1 MTDAGPSPAPTTA
14 PAATDAVAPA
24 DAPGP
29 ADVAAP
35 AEAPGRGRADAVGPA
50 AAGTGPVAVDVARS
64 AGLLAGRR
72 VVVVGGA
79 SGIGLATVRA
89 AVAAGAAVAVLD
101 ADGDGADRA
110 AAEARLGGATA
121 CARRVD
127 VTVEDEV
134 SAALDAVAAELS
146 GIDAV
151 LHVAGVMRG
160 QGLDVRDVPVELWH
174 RVLAVNLTGPF
185 LVAKHAAR
193 HLTPGTGVLV
203 LVGSKAGVLAGS
215 GSVPYGA
222 SKGGLH
228 GLALTLARQLDPQG
242 IRVHALLPG
251 DIDTPLMRRSL
262 AEARAN
268 GADRH
273 RIAELAAT
281 LGRPEDVASAL
292 VLLAS
297 PVSAGVVGTVHAG

>member
-1 MTDAGPSPAPTTA
+1 MTGPTPSAGPESPADPSPSASRAADPT
-14 PAATDAVAPA
+14 P
-24 DAPGP
+24 
-29 ADVAAP
+29 
-35 AEAPGRGRADAVGPA
+35 
-50 AAGTGPVAVDVARS
+50 S

-79 SGIGLATVRA
+79 SGIGRATVRA
-89 AVAAGAAVAVLD
+89 AADAGAALAVLD
-101 ADGDGADRA
+101 ADGEGAASA
-110 AAEARLGGATA
+110 AADARLAGATA

-134 SAALDAVAAELS
+134 AAALDDVAAELG

-160 QGLDVRDVPVELWH
+160 QGLDVRDVPVELWAQ
-174 RVLAVNLTGPF
+174 VIAVNLTGPF
-185 LVAKHAAR
+185 LVARHATR
-193 HLTPGTGVLV
+193 HLTPGSGVLV
-203 LVGSKAGVLAGS
+203 LVGSKAGVLTGS

-228 GLALTLARQLDPQG
+228 GLALTLDRQLRPQG
-242 IRVHALLPG
+242 IRVHTLCPG

-262 AEARAN
+262 DEARAN
-268 GADRH
+268 GTDGGRV
-273 RIAELAAT
+273 AAIEAA

-297 PVSAGVVGTVHAG
+297 PASDGVVGTVHTG

>member
-1 MTDAGPSPAPTTA
+1 MTDAPPPPDPAGPP
-14 PAATDAVAPA
+14 PA
-24 DAPGP
+24 DLDAASPSGPGGTPSPGP
-29 ADVAAP
+29 AGPSVLSGRSVA
-35 AEAPGRGRADAVGPA
+35 G
-50 AAGTGPVAVDVARS
+50 
-64 AGLLAGRR
+64 GLLAGRR

-79 SGIGLATVRA
+79 SGIGRATVRA
-89 AVAAGAAVAVLD
+89 AADAGAALAVLD
-101 ADGDGADRA
+101 ADHAGAVAA
-110 AAEARLGGATA
+110 AAEARLGGARA
-121 CARRVD
+121 YAHRVD
-127 VTVEDEV
+127 VTVADEV
-134 SAALDAVAAELS
+134 AAALDAAAADLG

-151 LHVAGVMRG
+151 LHVAGVMLG
-160 QGLDVRDVPVELWH
+160 QGLDARDVPVDLWA

-185 LVAKHAAR
+185 LVARHAAG

-228 GLALTLARQLDPQG
+228 GLALTLDRQWRPRG

-268 GADRH
+268 GADRD
-273 RIAELAAT
+273 RVADVEAA

-297 PVSAGVVGTVHAG
+297 PVSDGVVGTVHTG

>member
-1 MTDAGPSPAPTTA
+1 MT
-14 PAATDAVAPA
+14 A
-24 DAPGP
+24 DTPP
-29 ADVAAP
+29 
-35 AEAPGRGRADAVGPA
+35 
-50 AAGTGPVAVDVARS
+50 

-79 SGIGLATVRA
+79 SGIGLATVHA
-89 AVAAGAAVAVLD
+89 AAAAGAAVAVLD
-101 ADGDGADRA
+101 ADGDGAAGA
-110 AAEARLGGATA
+110 AAAARRTGASA
-121 CARRVD
+121 SARRVD
-127 VTVEDEV
+127 VTVEAEV
-134 SAALDAVAAELS
+134 AAALDDVAAEWG

-160 QGLDVRDVPVELWH
+160 QGLDIREVTAELWAQ
-174 RVLAVNLTGPF
+174 VIAVNLTGPF
-185 LVAKHAAR
+185 LVAKHAMR

-203 LVGSKAGVLAGS
+203 LVGSRAGVQNGS

-228 GLALTLARQLDPQG
+228 GLALTLDRQLRPQG
-242 IRVHALLPG
+242 IRVHTLCPG

-262 AEARAN
+262 DEARTN
-268 GADRH
+268 GTDAGRV
-273 RIAELAAT
+273 AEIEAA

-297 PVSAGVVGTVHAG
+297 PVSDGVVGTVHTR

>member
-1 MTDAGPSPAPTTA
+1 MTRDTPP
-14 PAATDAVAPA
+14 
-24 DAPGP
+24 
-29 ADVAAP
+29 
-35 AEAPGRGRADAVGPA
+35 
-50 AAGTGPVAVDVARS
+50 

-79 SGIGLATVRA
+79 SGIGLATVHA
-89 AVAAGAAVAVLD
+89 AAAAGAAVAVLD
-101 ADGDGADRA
+101 ADGDGAA
-110 AAEARLGGATA
+110 GAAEAARRAGASA
-121 CARRVD
+121 SARRVD
-127 VTVEDEV
+127 VTVEAE
-134 SAALDAVAAELS
+134 VAAAFDDVAAQWG

-160 QGLDVRDVPVELWH
+160 QGLDVRELTAELWAQ
-174 RVLAVNLTGPF
+174 VIAVNLTGPF
-185 LVAKHAAR
+185 LVAKHAVR

-203 LVGSKAGVLAGS
+203 LVGSRAGVQNGS

-228 GLALTLARQLDPQG
+228 GLALTLDRQLRPQG
-242 IRVHALLPG
+242 IRVHTLCPG

-262 AEARAN
+262 DEARAN
-268 GADRH
+268 GTDAGRV
-273 RIAELAAT
+273 AEIEAA

-297 PVSAGVVGTVHAG
+297 SVSDGVVGTVYTR

>member
-1 MTDAGPSPAPTTA
+1 MN
-14 PAATDAVAPA
+14 DAVP
-24 DAPGP
+24 
-29 ADVAAP
+29 
-35 AEAPGRGRADAVGPA
+35 PA
-50 AAGTGPVAVDVARS
+50 AAGAPDAHRPAGADPHDGTPPAGVGTPGTAP

-79 SGIGLATVRA
+79 SGIGRATVA
-89 AVAAGAAVAVLD
+89 AAAAAGAAVAVLD
-101 ADGDGADRA
+101 ADAVGADTA
-110 AAEARLGGATA
+110 AAQVRDGGGRA
-121 CARRVD
+121 CAHRVD
-127 VTVEDEV
+127 VSVETEV
-134 SAALDAVAAELS
+134 AEALDAAAADLG

-160 QGLDVRDVPVELWH
+160 QGLDVRDVPVALWAQ
-174 RVLAVNLTGPF
+174 VIAVNLTGPF

-193 HLTPGTGVLV
+193 HLLPHGGVLV
-203 LVGSKAGVLAGS
+203 LVGSKAGVQTGS

-228 GLALTLARQLDPQG
+228 GLALTLARQLGPQG
-242 IRVHALLPG
+242 IRVHTLCPG

-262 AEARAN
+262 SEARAN
-268 GADRH
+268 GADGG
-273 RIAELAAT
+273 RIAAVEAT

-297 PVSAGVVGTVHAG
+297 SASAGLTGTVCTG

>member
-1 MTDAGPSPAPTTA
+1 MT
-14 PAATDAVAPA
+14 V
-24 DAPGP
+24 DAPP
-29 ADVAAP
+29 
-35 AEAPGRGRADAVGPA
+35 
-50 AAGTGPVAVDVARS
+50 

-89 AVAAGAAVAVLD
+89 AADAGASVAVLD
-101 ADGDGADRA
+101 ADGDGAARA
-110 AAEARLGGATA
+110 AGQARRGGARA
-121 CARRVD
+121 CARQVD
-127 VTVEDEV
+127 VTVEAEV
-134 SAALDAVAAELS
+134 AAALDAAAAELG

-160 QGLDVRDVPVELWH
+160 QGLDVREVSAELWAH
-174 RVLAVNLTGPF
+174 VIAVNLTGPF
-185 LVAKHAAR
+185 LVAKHAVR
-193 HLTPGTGVLV
+193 HLTGHPGVLV
-203 LVGSKAGVLAGS
+203 LVGSKAGVQNGS

-228 GLALTLARQLDPQG
+228 GLALTLARQLRPHG
-242 IRVHALLPG
+242 IRVHALCPG

-268 GADRH
+268 GADGDRV
-273 RIAELAAT
+273 AEIEAA
-281 LGRPEDVASAL
+281 LGRPEDVASTL

-297 PVSAGVVGTVHAG
+297 PVSDGVVGTVHTG

>member
-1 MTDAGPSPAPTTA
+1 MTSPTPAAGPDPSADPTPSAGPGSSASPTP
-14 PAATDAVAPA
+14 
-24 DAPGP
+24 
-29 ADVAAP
+29 
-35 AEAPGRGRADAVGPA
+35 
-50 AAGTGPVAVDVARS
+50 S

-89 AVAAGAAVAVLD
+89 AAAAGAAVAVLD
-101 ADGDGADRA
+101 ADGDGATA
-110 AAEARLGGATA
+110 AADEARRAGATA

-134 SAALDAVAAELS
+134 ASALDAVAAEL
-146 GIDAV
+146 GGVDAV

-160 QGLDVRDVPVELWH
+160 QGLDVREVPVELWA
-174 RVLAVNLTGPF
+174 RVIAVNLTGPF
-185 LVAKHAAR
+185 LVARHAVR
-193 HLTPGTGVLV
+193 HLTPGSGVLV
-203 LVGSKAGVLAGS
+203 LVGSKAGVLTGS

-228 GLALTLARQLDPQG
+228 GLALTLDRQLRPQG
-242 IRVHALLPG
+242 IRVHTLCPG

-262 AEARAN
+262 DEARAN
-268 GADRH
+268 GTDGGRV
-273 RIAELAAT
+273 AAIEAA

-297 PVSAGVVGTVHAG
+297 PASDGVVGTVHSG

>member
-1 MTDAGPSPAPTTA
+1 M
-14 PAATDAVAPA
+14 
-24 DAPGP
+24 
-29 ADVAAP
+29 
-35 AEAPGRGRADAVGPA
+35 
-50 AAGTGPVAVDVARS
+50 TGPTWQAPVPP

-89 AVAAGAAVAVLD
+89 AVAAGASVAVLD
-101 ADGDGADRA
+101 ADGDGAARA
-110 AAEARLGGATA
+110 AAEARSAGATA
-121 CARRVD
+121 YARRVD

-134 SAALDAVAAELS
+134 AAALDAVAGELD

-160 QGLDVRDVPVELWH
+160 QGLDVRDVPIELWAQ
-174 RVLAVNLTGPF
+174 VIAVNLTGPF
-185 LVAKHAAR
+185 LVAKHAVR

-203 LVGSKAGVLAGS
+203 LVGSKAGVLQGS

-228 GLALTLARQLDPQG
+228 GLALTLDRQLRPQG
-242 IRVHALLPG
+242 IRVHTLCPG

-262 AEARAN
+262 DEARAN
-268 GADRH
+268 GTDRG
-273 RIAELAAT
+273 RVAAVEAA

-297 PVSAGVVGTVHAG
+297 PAGGGVVGTVHAG